1 MKKCPKPLGYGIRRT
16 PVVLGLSAALC
27 MPAAFSYAN
36 VDNGM
41 DCESV
46 LSVMQ
51 GKTIKGQILD
61 ETGESMIGVSVLVKG
76 TTIGTVTDFD
86 GNYTLEV
93 PSGKNILEISYI
105 GYKTKEITIGNNSL
119 INIKME
125 PDTQA
130 LDEVVVIGYGTVKKR
145 DLTGAVASMKN
156 EDVTVAPT
164 SNVMEA
170 LQGKIAGMDIVKSS
184 GQVGEDV
191 SILLRGSR
199 SIYGSNEPLFIIDGI
214 PGSYSQLRA
223 IYYFNAVEQFGG
235 VTMLTEPETTL
246 NYAPE
251 RTDPLTIYK
260 EVIIPDLEYAV
271 EWLAVG
277 THATTTVPTKK
288 AALGFLAKACLQTY
302 EYGSTEYLQKA
313 LDSAKE
319 LIADCESGGAKYN
332 AYMYPTYEEV
342 FKESN
347 NWENKEALWKHRWYA
362 GSDGHGSSNGN
373 YKLNRND
380 EYFLCNVNKFGARED
395 NQETRLTWEGCISGI
410 FMPTQHLL
418 NLYVQEDGTLD
429 PRFHESFT
437 TEWNANKNY
446 IWDTSAA
453 NMYDKDESIVGTE
466 LKKGD
471 LAIKFVMPQDEDY
484 AEEKANRHTSN
495 YLMIAYDDVYND
507 QKHNVNMQYNGME
520 NQFRYFYPSL
530 NKHNSSNYYVANA
543 SKKRNGNLNA
553 TFMMRMAE
561 VYLIAAEADILIN
574 GGANAMGYINKVRA
588 RAGAKALTGTAT
600 VRTVLDERG
609 RELCGEYCRFYDLKR
624 TGMFKSSNYLEE
636 THPDL
641 AQFFNPNY
649 ALRPISTTFTATIS
663 NGAEYQNPGY

>member
-1 MKKCPKPLGYGIRRT
+1 M
-16 PVVLGLSAALC
+16 
-27 MPAAFSYAN
+27 
-36 VDNGM
+36 
-41 DCESV
+41 
-46 LSVMQ
+46 
-51 GKTIKGQILD
+51 
-61 ETGESMIGVSVLVKG
+61 
-76 TTIGTVTDFD
+76 
-86 GNYTLEV
+86 
-93 PSGKNILEISYI
+93 KNIFRKLSFYSVALATASFSACSLEENNPAGFTKENLATSIEGYETLVNQCYFAMERYFYGADGWMSLTEGDSDLWTYQANQSTTYTQWFWFFAGAAPNTTYTNNWWNGTYDGVGSCNEAI
-105 GYKTKEITIGNNSL
+105 ALADEAPYKTAAERNAK
-119 INIKME
+119 
-125 PDTQA
+125 
-130 LDEVVVIGYGTVKKR
+130 
-145 DLTGAVASMKN
+145 VA
-156 EDVTVAPT
+156 
-164 SNVMEA
+164 EA
-170 LQGKIAGMDIVKSS
+170 RFM
-184 GQVGEDV
+184 
-191 SILLRGSR
+191 
-199 SIYGSNEPLFIIDGI
+199 
-214 PGSYSQLRA
+214 RA

-235 VTMLTEPETTL
+235 VTLLTEPETTL

-271 EWLAVG
+271 EWLTVG

-319 LIADCESGGAKYN
+319 LIADCETGGAKYN
-332 AYMYPTYEEV
+332 AYLYPTYEEV
-342 FKESN
+342 FREAN

-362 GSDGHGSSNGN
+362 GTDGHGSSNGN
-373 YKLNRND
+373 YRLNRND

-395 NQETRLTWEGCISGI
+395 NQETRLTWGGCISGI

-418 NLYVQEDGTLD
+418 SLYVQEDGTLD

-437 TEWNANKNY
+437 TEWNANKDY
-446 IWDTSAA
+446 VWDASSAT
-453 NMYDKDESIVGTE
+453 MYDKDESVVGTE
-466 LKKGD
+466 LRTGD

-484 AEEKANRHTSN
+484 VQEKADRHVSN
-495 YLMIAYDDVYND
+495 HLLVAYEDVYND
-507 QKHNVNMQYNGME
+507 GDHNVNMQYKGAE

-543 SKKRNGNLNA
+543 SRRRNGNLNA

-561 VYLIAAEADILIN
+561 VYLIAAEADIYVN

-624 TGMFKSSNYLEE
+624 TGMFKDANYLKE

-641 AQFFNPNY
+641 ARFFDPNY

>member
-1 MKKCPKPLGYGIRRT
+1 M
-16 PVVLGLSAALC
+16 
-27 MPAAFSYAN
+27 
-36 VDNGM
+36 
-41 DCESV
+41 
-46 LSVMQ
+46 
-51 GKTIKGQILD
+51 
-61 ETGESMIGVSVLVKG
+61 
-76 TTIGTVTDFD
+76 
-86 GNYTLEV
+86 
-93 PSGKNILEISYI
+93 KNIFRKLTLYSVALAAVSFSSCSLEENNPAGFTKENLATSIEGYETLVNQCYFAMERYFYGTDSWMSLTEGDSDLWTYQANQSTSYTQWFWFFAGASPNTTYTNNWWNGTYDGVGSCNEAI
-105 GYKTKEITIGNNSL
+105 ALAGYAPYKTEAERNAK
-119 INIKME
+119 
-125 PDTQA
+125 
-130 LDEVVVIGYGTVKKR
+130 
-145 DLTGAVASMKN
+145 VA
-156 EDVTVAPT
+156 
-164 SNVMEA
+164 EA
-170 LQGKIAGMDIVKSS
+170 
-184 GQVGEDV
+184 
-191 SILLRGSR
+191 R
-199 SIYGSNEPLFIIDGI
+199 F
-214 PGSYSQLRA
+214 LRA

-313 LDSAKE
+313 LGSAKE

-561 VYLIAAEADILIN
+561 VYLIAAEADIYIN

-641 AQFFNPNY
+641 AQLTLSKILCKWKQDSAVSLFLYLDSVFKNKHKLIHNQAPVMNR
-649 ALRPISTTFTATIS
+649 LCPFLL
-663 NGAEYQNPGY
+663 NLHK